1 MEKDVLTNRDSY
13 RYQYHHMF
21 QPGATLN
28 FYLDNLCLCL
38 DNHLQ
43 GELGV
48 GSVEDFHNL
57 QGELEVGLVEDF
69 LN

>member
-1 MEKDVLTNRDSY
+1 
-13 RYQYHHMF
+13 MF